1 MSKVLLQ
8 PVLFGGLF
16 MGVLSALPIISLGNC
31 CCVWVAGGGAVTAY
45 LTIVFFIR
53 LLERIGMLPFV
64 VYRLIL
70 GVALLAWLA

>member
-1 MSKVLLQ
+1 MAL
-8 PVLFGGLF
+8 
-16 MGVLSALPIISLGNC
+16 GVVVS
-31 CCVWVAGGGAVTAY
+31 AVTAY

>member
-1 MSKVLLQ
+1 MQGTEDELRVYGWQGKVVDWGMMAL
-8 PVLFGGLF
+8 
-16 MGVLSALPIISLGNC
+16 GVVVS
-31 CCVWVAGGGAVTAY
+31 AVTAY